1 MIDWNPILLS
11 LIAFLGVLATGIIS
25 IFLAKINSTAN
36 KTHMLVNS
44 QSLIQLR
51 LYADTV
57 RQLAMAVPGDKAIN
71 ARAAAAEKMVKDR
84 EAEQEK
90 MGGVTT

>member
-1 MIDWNPILLS
+1 MIDWNPILLAI
-11 LIAFLGVLATGIIS
+11 LTLLGVIVSSVATIL
-25 IFLAKINSTAN
+25 LAKIN
-36 KTHMLVNS
+36 KTGNATHALVNS

-57 RQLAMAVPGDKAIN
+57 RQLAIAIPGDKAIN

-84 EAEQEK
+84 EAEQSK
-90 MGGVTT
+90 MQTV